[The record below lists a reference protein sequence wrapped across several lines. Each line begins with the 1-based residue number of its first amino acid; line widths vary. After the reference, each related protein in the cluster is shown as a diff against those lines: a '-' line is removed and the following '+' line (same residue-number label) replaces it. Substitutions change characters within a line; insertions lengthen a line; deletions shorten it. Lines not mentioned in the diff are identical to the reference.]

1 MPSQKFTTATPWL
14 RDASAYTRTVFTIQ
28 VDVERQG
35 TQITKTMRVIDEVQ
49 EIALVPSH
57 LNEGS
62 DRGSDQDA
70 ALEFLESLPND
81 VEGVSSLC

>member
-1 MPSQKFTTATPWL
+1 
-14 RDASAYTRTVFTIQ
+14 
-28 VDVERQG
+28 
-35 TQITKTMRVIDEVQ
+35 MRVIDEVQ
-49 EIALVPSH
+49 EIALVPSY